1 MTQETNKEI
10 IMTGYNTQK
19 KQVEEIEK
27 YINEKENEL
36 AKLKQAQNYSN
47 ARKDDSELF
56 AETSA
61 TLEARKTSLETIIK
75 NQKFRLVKMKETLL
89 SIAKTAQEAK

>member
-1 MTQETNKEI
+1 MTHETNKEI
-10 IMTGYNTQK
+10 IMTGYDAQRK
-19 KQVEEIEK
+19 EVEKVEK

-56 AETSA
+56 TETSA
-61 TLEARKTSLETIIK
+61 TLEARKTSLETVIR